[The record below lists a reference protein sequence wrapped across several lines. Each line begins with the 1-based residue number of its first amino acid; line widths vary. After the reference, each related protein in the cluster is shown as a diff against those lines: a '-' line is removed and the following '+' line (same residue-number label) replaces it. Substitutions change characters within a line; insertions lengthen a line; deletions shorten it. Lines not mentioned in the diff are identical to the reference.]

1 MSYYKILTNGV
12 VTDANDVFLRWQAK
26 HKMMIVCPPEQ
37 GQFIQSSDQESIY
50 RVPWLLPAPEDVAA
64 QYMTAD
70 AVEITEDEYKAL
82 RAVLDAG
89 EVPAE
94 EPNQEQQEPQEVVV
108 PGMELD
114 YLRSLK
120 IKEMSEKCRASIISG
135 VDVTLSDGAQ
145 HHFSLTVEDQLNL
158 VSLSAL
164 TMQGQEQIPY
174 HADGEPCRFFSSEDF
189 QAVVAAA
196 TEWKTMQESYFNSL
210 KVYIQSVDDAVEL
223 AAIEY
228 GAAVPAEYW
237 STVLEALYQS
247 GD

>member
-70 AVEITEDEYKAL
+70 AVEITEDEYTAL

-89 EVPAE
+89 EVPADAP
-94 EPNQEQQEPQEVVV
+94 EPAQEQPEQV
-108 PGMELD
+108 PPSEELEH
-114 YLRSLK
+114 LRQLK
-120 IKEMSEKCRASIISG
+120 IHEMSATCNAVITSG
-135 VDVTLSDGAQ
+135 VDVALSDGKN

-164 TMQGQEQIPY
+164 VMQGQKQIPY
-174 HADGEPCRFFSSEDF
+174 HADGEECQFYSLEDF
-189 QAVVAAA
+189 QAITAAA
-196 TEWKTMQESYFNSL
+196 TAWKTAQESYFNSL
-210 KVYIQSVDDAVEL
+210 RAYIQGINDAAEL
-223 AAIEY
+223 AAVEY
-228 GAAVPAEYW
+228 GTPVPFEYQ
-237 STVLEALYQS
+237 SSVLQALY
-247 GD
+247 GGEGG